1 VDLVPIRRLARRGAA
16 LLAVLVLA
24 AACTA
29 TPDEEEPTTE
39 ALSEV
44 VQPGRP
50 GEENRTL
57 SPEEYGPESEWNDAD
72 VAFVTLMID
81 HHLQALEM
89 ADLATTRAQDADVVG
104 LAERIT
110 AAQGPEIHALV
121 GWLQGRDLAVPAAA
135 AELDGTGPRTP
146 GGTDD
151 HAGEHDGS
159 TPHGMLSAAQLEALA
174 DATGAEFDRLFLEGM
189 ILHHQGAVGMAQT
202 AMVDGTDL
210 YAGEMAADVASGQDA
225 EIARMQQMLDGM

>member
-1 VDLVPIRRLARRGAA
+1 MLAI
-16 LLAVLVLA
+16 A

-29 TPDEEEPTTE
+29 STHEEEPTTE

-57 SPEEYGPESEWNDAD
+57 SPEEYGPQSEWNDAD

-89 ADLATTRAQDADVVG
+89 ADLATTRAQDADVAG

-121 GWLQGRDLAVPAAA
+121 GWLQGRDLAVPVAA
-135 AELDGTGPRTP
+135 AELDGTGPRNP
-146 GGTDD
+146 GGAGSTGGHAGD

-159 TPHGMLSAAQLEALA
+159 TPHGMLSATQMEALA
-174 DATGAEFDRLFLEGM
+174 GATGAEFDRLFLEGM
-189 ILHHQGAVGMAQT
+189 IVHHQGAVEMAQT

-225 EIARMQQMLDGM
+225 EIARMQQMLDGL